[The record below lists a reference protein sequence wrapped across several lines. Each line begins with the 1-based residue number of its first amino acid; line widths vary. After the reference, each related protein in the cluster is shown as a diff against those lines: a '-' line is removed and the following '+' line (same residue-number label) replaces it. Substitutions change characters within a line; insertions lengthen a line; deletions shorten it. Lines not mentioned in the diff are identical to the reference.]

1 MEDSPQQIEKE
12 TTRRRAMIAVQDSLT
27 AEDRAAGQA
36 SAGIAELT
44 NSQNQLEQERI
55 SGIMRLITRLQAEGK
70 SVMEQKLALLEIKD
84 QSSFDAS
91 IPANEA
97 SP

>member
-1 MEDSPQQIEKE
+1 
-12 TTRRRAMIAVQDSLT
+12 
-27 AEDRAAGQA
+27 
-36 SAGIAELT
+36 
-44 NSQNQLEQERI
+44 
-55 SGIMRLITRLQAEGK
+55 MRLITRLQAEGK